1 MTDEELDVIM
11 RHVLVD
17 SLRLDLGAEDDKVTF
32 KPSLQYQRQMKSM
45 LKDPLKWAAQKTRPM
60 WKIIAR
66 KAAIILLIISLSF
79 GTVMIGSPT
88 ARAAFVRWVAEWY
101 ETHIVYRYLGESPPD
116 KMPQYGIAELPAGFE
131 EADRSELP
139 KMTSIIYENKAG
151 DKIYFDYA
159 FMAQGAA
166 DIFYADNLATF
177 EVIVNH
183 MNGQFFESVAPGEF
197 NTITW
202 IDTKHDIQFNITS
215 TIGYIDILHMAES
228 VYLEE
233 TTK

>member
-1 MTDEELDVIM
+1 
-11 RHVLVD
+11 
-17 SLRLDLGAEDDKVTF
+17 
-32 KPSLQYQRQMKSM
+32 
-45 LKDPLKWAAQKTRPM
+45 
-60 WKIIAR
+60 
-66 KAAIILLIISLSF
+66 
-79 GTVMIGSPT
+79 
-88 ARAAFVRWVAEWY
+88 
-101 ETHIVYRYLGESPPD
+101 
-116 KMPQYGIAELPAGFE
+116 
-131 EADRSELP
+131 
-139 KMTSIIYENKAG
+139 MTSIIYENKSG

-166 DIFYADNLATF
+166 DIFYADDLAAF

-183 MNGQFFESVAPGEF
+183 MNGQFFESSAPGEF

-228 VYLEE
+228 VCLEE

>member
-1 MTDEELDVIM
+1 
-11 RHVLVD
+11 
-17 SLRLDLGAEDDKVTF
+17 
-32 KPSLQYQRQMKSM
+32 M
-45 LKDPLKWAAQKTRPM
+45 LFRSQKTRPM

-101 ETHIVYRYLGESPPD
+101 ETHIVYRYLGESLPD

>member
-1 MTDEELDVIM
+1 MTDQELNAMMRRVII
-11 RHVLVD
+11 D
-17 SLRLDLGAEDDKVTF
+17 SLKLDLYTEDDEVTF
-32 KPSLQYQRQMKSM
+32 KPSLQYQRQTKCM

-101 ETHIVYRYLGESPPD
+101 ETHIVYRYLGESLPD

>member
-79 GTVMIGSPT
+79 GSKEG
-88 ARAAFVRWVAEWY
+88 
-101 ETHIVYRYLGESPPD
+101 
-116 KMPQYGIAELPAGFE
+116 
-131 EADRSELP
+131 
-139 KMTSIIYENKAG
+139 
-151 DKIYFDYA
+151 
-159 FMAQGAA
+159 
-166 DIFYADNLATF
+166 
-177 EVIVNH
+177 
-183 MNGQFFESVAPGEF
+183 
-197 NTITW
+197 
-202 IDTKHDIQFNITS
+202 
-215 TIGYIDILHMAES
+215 
-228 VYLEE
+228 
-233 TTK
+233 